1 MPSTKRETVLALN
14 LIFGLTLVG
23 WPFMAVFSLELFEA
37 RGAAYDNYLILLLL
51 CVWLYPMTYIG
62 AMAWSRLALNRSRTR
77 HRAVRIALLPGINL
91 LAALTMTVAVWLH
104 CGSEFAC

>member
-23 WPFMAVFSLELFEA
+23 WPFMAVFSLTLVEGSRA
-37 RGAAYDNYLILLLL
+37 TNDSYLVLMLA

-62 AMAWSRLALNRSRTR
+62 ALAWSRLALNRSRTR
-77 HRAVRIALLPGINL
+77 RRAVRIALLPGINL
-91 LAALTMTVAVWLH
+91 IAAVTLTVAVWMH
-104 CGSEFAC
+104 CGGEFAC

>member
-23 WPFMAVFSLELFEA
+23 WPFMAVFSLELFEGH
-37 RGAAYDNYLILLLL
+37 GAAYDSYLVLLLL

-62 AMAWSRLALNRSRTR
+62 ALAASRMALNRSRTR
-77 HRAVRIALLPGINL
+77 RRAIHIALLPGINL
-91 LAALTMTVAVWLH
+91 MAAVTMTVAVWLH